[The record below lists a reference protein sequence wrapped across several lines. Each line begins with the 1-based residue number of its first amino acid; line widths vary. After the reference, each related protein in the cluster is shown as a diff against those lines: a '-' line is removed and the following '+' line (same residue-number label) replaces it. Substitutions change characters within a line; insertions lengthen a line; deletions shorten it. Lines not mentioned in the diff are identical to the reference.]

1 MKKSTVCGFALALG
15 SAPAMAGVHMIPSAP
30 GMTPDPNNPGV
41 WKTAPMSNG
50 QQLVVS
56 WAVHTKFPSAHWAGV
71 RTVAHVLDSNEVT
84 LSNIIMNPGFLPQ
97 QSIPGPPASSVGVAA
112 TWWHPSATQSGI
124 VVAPSQS
131 FAFGSWTI
139 TVGGTTPANNS
150 DVDLTVHASSIFH
163 LGSNAES
170 DIIVLLPSEYVW
182 GTSNFE
188 PTPEQPFPEFP
199 QEPGSPGWHWVHVG
213 QTISWHVTTNSPFAS
228 GFYTKRIG
236 SSGLGIEHV
245 PAPGAGL
252 MMLAGGFG
260 ALGARQRAGRRRLT

>member
-56 WAVHTKFPSAHWAGV
+56 WAVHTKFPATHWAGV